1 MTSDASVR
9 GGLPPRVRR
18 PFGILGH
25 PLVQLTL
32 VRVREFVREP
42 EAVFWATFFPILLTS
57 GLGIAFRSRPPEVLR
72 VASTSQALAQAIRG
86 EAGLSVE
93 TLSADAA
100 RQALRVGTIAL
111 VAEQTADGVLYRY
124 DETNPEGRTARAL
137 ADRAVQRAAGRTD
150 PVAAGDALVREPGSR
165 YIDFL
170 VPGLVGLGIMSN
182 AVWGIGFSIVD
193 GRRRKLTKRLVA
205 TPMSRTYYLA
215 SYLVW
220 RMVILVFEVGLPIG
234 FGALAFGV
242 PVRGRLLDLAVICVL
257 ASVSFSALGLLIA
270 SRARTI
276 EAVSN
281 LMNLLQVPMWI
292 LSGVFFSA
300 QRFPEIVQPI
310 IRALPLTAL
319 IDAMRAHMLQGAS
332 LIQVG
337 PQLATLGAWLVVCF
351 TLALKL
357 FRWR

>member
-9 GGLPPRVRR
+9 SGLPPRVRR

-32 VRVREFVREP
+32 VRVREFVAGAR
-42 EAVFWATFFPILLTS
+42 S
-57 GLGIAFRSRPPEVLR
+57 GLLGHLLSDSAHQRTRHRVPEPSAGGAEGRKHVAGARRRP
-72 VASTSQALAQAIRG
+72 S
-86 EAGLSVE
+86 
-93 TLSADAA
+93 AA
-100 RQALRVGTIAL
+100 RPASPSRRCRPTRPGRRFVSEPSRSSPSRRPTACCIGTTRPIRKDGRRARW
-111 VAEQTADGVLYRY
+111 QTG
-124 DETNPEGRTARAL
+124 
-137 ADRAVQRAAGRTD
+137 AVQRAAGRTD

-193 GRRRKLTKRLVA
+193 ARRRKLTKRLVA

-242 PVRGRLLDLAVICVL
+242 PVRGRLLDLAVICVF

-270 SRARTI
+270 SPGPHDRSGLEPDEPAAGPDVDPVGRLLLGS
-276 EAVSN
+276 AVSGRSCSR
-281 LMNLLQVPMWI
+281 
-292 LSGVFFSA
+292 LSGPC
-300 QRFPEIVQPI
+300 R
-310 IRALPLTAL
+310 
-319 IDAMRAHMLQGAS
+319 
-332 LIQVG
+332 
-337 PQLATLGAWLVVCF
+337 
-351 TLALKL
+351 
-357 FRWR
+357 